1 METKSLVARLNSHE
15 SLAAASA
22 EEKKYGQGIYANFGE
37 ESELYRNGNF
47 KKVIDS
53 LVSQAMESGD
63 QKYQDIASDITSKI
77 SQQRPGVSL
86 EIKVYDPKLDDYL
99 RNVNDERSMIMSL
112 DDKVKDYIVEKE
124 IESDGETHKVDY
136 LDIVVVLNS
145 IVGSE

>member
-1 METKSLVARLNSHE
+1 METKSLIARLNTHE

-37 ESELYRNGNF
+37 DSEIYKNGNF

-53 LVSQAMESGD
+53 LISQAMESGE
-63 QKYQDIASDITSKI
+63 QKYQDIASDVTSKI
-77 SQQRPGVSL
+77 SQQGNGISL
-86 EIKVYDPKLDDYL
+86 EIKVYDPKSGDYL
-99 RNVNDERSMIMSL
+99 RNVSNERSMVMNL

-124 IESDGETHKVDY
+124 ITNEGETHKVDY

-145 IVGSE
+145 IVGVK